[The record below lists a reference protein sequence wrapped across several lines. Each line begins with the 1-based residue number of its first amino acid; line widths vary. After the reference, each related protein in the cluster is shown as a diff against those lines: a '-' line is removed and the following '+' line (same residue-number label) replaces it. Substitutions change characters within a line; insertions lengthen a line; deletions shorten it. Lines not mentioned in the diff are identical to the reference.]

1 MRRPLPLA
9 TLAASLFAQLALPS
23 SSALAFDQMD
33 SAEMAAVQ
41 KKPAD
46 LGDLFV
52 FEGAFG
58 LAFGLTVNTLT
69 VRVDETMDLGL
80 DPEVV
85 YQIKVDT
92 NADDTPDLAFQVV
105 GFEEDG
111 VRKVRLLEAKGPK
124 ANDDDATGDEL
135 LAGPA
140 SPATRAD
147 VLEKDG
153 VRLFVGARK
162 EPLYF
167 DFRDMTGPTAAAA
180 RFALGAYAGGP
191 SDGSSAGTFGA
202 TNATLVLVE
211 VPKDKLPSRFR
222 VWATVSRNGNQEDR
236 VGKSMT
242 SALLLPDCPKPRG
255 NCRANFHDWKQ
266 AFNNSKPADD
276 VALWGGKAR
285 AVLKEL
291 GADPQLATTYLLPD
305 VLEVDVTKP
314 IKYPNGRTFA
324 DDAVGATL
332 HRLDPKAEYT
342 DKVSPE
348 KVVETTPYLAP
359 PVEPNG
365 KPITE
370 ESLAP
375 ARKEPVAVAAA
386 TASPAPVASATPTA
400 AQDATKSATKSA
412 PVGAD
417 DAERSSDARIAVVF
431 SALAVL
437 LSGGALM
444 TSRRKRRR

>member
-9 TLAASLFAQLALPS
+9 TLAALLCALPS
-23 SSALAFDQMD
+23 SGALAFDQMD

-69 VRVDETMDLGL
+69 VRVDETVELGL

-85 YQIKVDT
+85 YQFKLDT
-92 NADDTPDLAFQVV
+92 NGDDTPDLAFQVV

-111 VRKVRLLEAKGPK
+111 VRKVRLLEARGPK
-124 ANDDDATGDEL
+124 ANEDEASGDEVL
-135 LAGPA
+135 TGPA

-147 VLEKDG
+147 VLEKGG

-167 DFRDMTGPTAAAA
+167 DFRDMTGATAAAA

-211 VPKDKLPSRFR
+211 VPKDKLPARFR

-255 NCRANFHDWKQ
+255 SCRANFHDWKQ
-266 AFNNSKPADD
+266 AFNNSKPSDD
-276 VALWGGKAR
+276 VALWSGKAR
-285 AVLKEL
+285 AVLREL
-291 GADPQLATTYLLPD
+291 GSDPQLATTYLLPD
-305 VLEVDVTKP
+305 VLDVDVNRP

-342 DKVSPE
+342 DKASPE
-348 KVVETTPYLAP
+348 KAVETTPYLAP

-365 KPITE
+365 KAISD

-375 ARKEPVAVAAA
+375 TRKEPAAIA
-386 TASPAPVASATPTA
+386 APAASPAPVAPAASAAPKSDASA
-400 AQDATKSATKSA
+400 ANGAEDADRSA
-412 PVGAD
+412 
-417 DAERSSDARIAVVF
+417 DARIAVVF

-437 LSGGALM
+437 LSGGALL